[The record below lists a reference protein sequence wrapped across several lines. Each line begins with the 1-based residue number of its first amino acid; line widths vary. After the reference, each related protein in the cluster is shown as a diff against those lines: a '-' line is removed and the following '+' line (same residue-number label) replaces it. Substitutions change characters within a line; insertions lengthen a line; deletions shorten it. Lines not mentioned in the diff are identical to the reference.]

1 MLGGDH
7 DKKLYIIPRIF
18 LTSIEGE
25 LLFIITRQQFP
36 VRVCFAMTINKSQ
49 GWLLNTISLD
59 LRFPVFCHGQLYV
72 ALSRVTD
79 VARITVLL
87 LEGSDKTTNIVYP
100 EVLDSIAPVAP
111 VGK

>member
-1 MLGGDH
+1 M
-7 DKKLYIIPRIF
+7 
-18 LTSIEGE
+18 
-25 LLFIITRQQFP
+25 
-36 VRVCFAMTINKSQ
+36 
-49 GWLLNTISLD
+49 SLD

-111 VGK
+111 VEKWDKFGDKLDFRLLEEILKIEDKMADVGLIEKATEVRSKELDSTVIEKKM